1 MSRGPI
7 DKFSSCLLPS
17 TNRPNLPGVQVGV
30 KHIVLPASKSTVA
43 TWQGG
48 FGFQPCPEAMYR
60 MYLKEYPIL
69 NFVADT
75 VVMHKWTVGAEDADR
90 KADEAAVKEV
100 RTSVR
105 VMQRIHCMTGSWNVR
120 MSLAA
125 DTQTDPSKGKAG
137 RLLAAS
143 LGPAASALPKSCA
156 ADSLT

>member
-7 DKFSSCLLPS
+7 DKLSSCLLPS
-17 TNRPNLPGVQVGV
+17 TDRPNLPGVQVGV

-100 RTSVR
+100 RTTVR
-105 VMQRIHCMTGSWNVR
+105 VMQRSHCTTGSLNVR

-125 DTQTDPSKGKAG
+125 DIQQIHPRARQG
-137 RLLAAS
+137 
-143 LGPAASALPKSCA
+143 GPWQPAWGQRQAPCLSPLQG
-156 ADSLT
+156 

>member
-1 MSRGPI
+1 MSGGPI
-7 DKFSSCLLPS
+7 EMFSSCLLTS
-17 TNRPNLPGVQVGV
+17 TDRPVLPVVQVGV

-100 RTSVR
+100 R
-105 VMQRIHCMTGSWNVR
+105 RIWQGLV
-120 MSLAA
+120 
-125 DTQTDPSKGKAG
+125 
-137 RLLAAS
+137 
-143 LGPAASALPKSCA
+143 
-156 ADSLT
+156 

>member
-1 MSRGPI
+1 MACTSSRGPWLSAGGLTE
-7 DKFSSCLLPS
+7 KLLTPADM
-17 TNRPNLPGVQVGV
+17 PVLPVVQVGV

-100 RTSVR
+100 R
-105 VMQRIHCMTGSWNVR
+105 RIWH
-120 MSLAA
+120 
-125 DTQTDPSKGKAG
+125 
-137 RLLAAS
+137 
-143 LGPAASALPKSCA
+143 GPV
-156 ADSLT
+156 